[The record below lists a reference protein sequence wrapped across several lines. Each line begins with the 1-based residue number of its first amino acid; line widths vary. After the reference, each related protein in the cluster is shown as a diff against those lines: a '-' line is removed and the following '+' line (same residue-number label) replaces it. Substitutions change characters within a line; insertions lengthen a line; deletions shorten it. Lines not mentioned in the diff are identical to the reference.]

1 MSEAAWS
8 LHDLIAVLTILT
20 VLGGSC
26 LSGWIYF
33 IQGKIKKIDDF
44 SEDVRDLKTAAA
56 AMKGKATS
64 IAAMWLKF
72 DSHVEK
78 YAEDRLA
85 DAKEFATQAQMNSAV
100 ERIEKKIDDSEGRLE
115 ERIATL
121 DHKLDRL
128 LRLRGIGD
136 GPA

>member
-1 MSEAAWS
+1 MF
-8 LHDLIAVLTILT
+8 
-20 VLGGSC
+20 

-33 IQGKIKKIDDF
+33 LQGKVKKIDDMGL
-44 SEDVRDLKTAAA
+44 EITRLKSAVSAG
-56 AMKGKATS
+56 KGKGES